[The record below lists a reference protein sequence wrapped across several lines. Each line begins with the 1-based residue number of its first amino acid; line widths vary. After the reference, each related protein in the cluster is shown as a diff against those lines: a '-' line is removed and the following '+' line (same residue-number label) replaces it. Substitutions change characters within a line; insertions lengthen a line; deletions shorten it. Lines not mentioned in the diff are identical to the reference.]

1 MSERG
6 GMEGRQ
12 IEEEEEE
19 EVGKSRIGS
28 PGSNEMSSRAPKVR
42 EMDGELSLA
51 SLAISPLDPP

>member
-12 IEEEEEE
+12 IEEEE

>member
-6 GMEGRQ
+6 RMEGRQ
-12 IEEEEEE
+12 IEEEEE

>member
-12 IEEEEEE
+12 IEEEEE

>member
-1 MSERG
+1 
-6 GMEGRQ
+6 MEGRQ
-12 IEEEEEE
+12 IEEEEEEEE